1 MTSSPQ
7 QGPASHPHSPLRVV
21 IASAL
26 EVGEVER
33 IAACFPGRISLAY
46 EPDLLPV
53 PRYVADHNGTKRTLT
68 ETQRSRW
75 RELLAEADILFDFDW
90 EEPARLPE
98 RAPRLRWV
106 QATSAGI
113 GEFLDRNGLVNS
125 PILFTTAAGAHAG
138 PLAEFVLLGLLY
150 FTKRVTWLQGLQ
162 AEHRWQHYASRELSG
177 QRMLV
182 VGLGAIGREIARVC
196 AAMGVEV
203 WATKRTD
210 AVPPPGVTR
219 LVPVGGIAGVLPR
232 MDILVLACP
241 LTRETHHLI
250 GAKELAALPNSAIVI
265 NVGRGAVIDE
275 PAMIAALRE
284 GRLAGAALDVFEH
297 EPLPA
302 DNPLW
307 AMPNVLISPHSA
319 STVEAENRRIVDIF
333 IANLERFLEQRPLL
347 NEFRRERGY

>member
-1 MTSSPQ
+1 
-7 QGPASHPHSPLRVV
+7 LRIV

-26 EVGEVER
+26 EMGEVER
-33 IAACFPGRISLAY
+33 IAARFPGRISVAY

-53 PRYVADHNGTKRTLT
+53 PRYIADHNGTKRTLT
-68 ETQRSRW
+68 EAQRRCWS
-75 RELLAEADILFDFDW
+75 ELLVEADILFDFDW
-90 EEPARLPE
+90 EEPARLPD

-113 GEFLDRNGLVNS
+113 GEFLNRNGLVGS
-125 PILFTTAAGAHAG
+125 PILFTTASGVHAG
-138 PLAEFVLLGLLY
+138 PLAEFVLLGLLH

-162 AEHRWQHYASRELSG
+162 AEHRWQRFTNRELSG

-196 AAMGVEV
+196 AAMGVDV

-210 AVPPPGVTR
+210 TVLPSLPPGVNR
-219 LVPVGGIAGVLPR
+219 LLPVGDIARILSQV
-232 MDILVLACP
+232 DTLVLACP
-241 LTRETHHLI
+241 LTPQTYHLI

-265 NVGRGAVIDE
+265 NVGRGAIIDE

-284 GRLAGAALDVFEH
+284 ERLAGAALDVFES
-297 EPLPA
+297 EPLSA

-307 AMPNVLISPHSA
+307 DMPNVLISQHSA
-319 STVEAENRRIVDIF
+319 STVDGENRRIVDIF
-333 IANLERFLEQRPLL
+333 IANLERFLENRPLI
-347 NEFRRERGY
+347 NEFQRERGY